1 MSEHDRQSVLF
12 QGLTNRP
19 VVVAFDEPSVTTNG
33 GALLL
38 GVLDRRLGLTERFAS
53 AITDVREAG
62 KVQHDVID
70 LVRQRVHGLACGYSD
85 CNDAARVGAD
95 PTMRLL
101 LGLGSDDAVASQ
113 PTLSRFE
120 AGTTP
125 EDIVGLCDALADSVL
140 ERHRRRLKGR
150 AKRITLDLDFTDDLV
165 HGAQQLALFNTHYGG
180 WCYLPLLA
188 FVTFDDEAEQYLI
201 GAFLRPGRTA
211 TGGEIVELLKF
222 LLSCMRKHFPRTRI
236 QLRGD
241 GGFTSGELLD
251 FVEDEGLDYLL
262 GMPRNP
268 VLEARS
274 EKLVRRARK
283 QCKRTGKTVA
293 LFDETSYCA
302 KAWKARTRRVI
313 FKAEVTQLEDREAR
327 DNPRYVVTNLRL
339 SPQNVYKRYRLRG
352 DVENRIK
359 ELKGDLDMDRTS
371 CKSHDANQLRVLLT
385 AAAYALLQE
394 LRLHVA
400 RILRT
405 RPTAGTVR
413 LQLIKSGGR
422 VISSVR
428 RVAVHLAESHPWK
441 NDWLRVSRALGASSA

>member
-12 QGLTNRP
+12 QALGDRP
-19 VVVAFDEPSVTTNG
+19 VLVEFDEPSVTSNG

-53 AITDVREAG
+53 AISDRREAG
-62 KVQHDVID
+62 KIQHEVID

-95 PTMRLL
+95 PAMRLL
-101 LGLGSDDAVASQ
+101 LGRASDDAVASQ

-120 AGTTP
+120 TRTSP
-125 EDIVGLCDALADSVL
+125 EDIVRLCDALADSVL
-140 ERHRRRLKGR
+140 ERHRRRLKSKV
-150 AKRITLDLDFTDDLV
+150 KRLTLDLDFTDDLV
-165 HGAQQLALFNTHYGG
+165 HGTQQLALFNTHYGG

-188 FVTFDDEAEQYLI
+188 FVTFDDEPEQYLI

-211 TGGEIVELLKF
+211 TGGELVEFMKF
-222 LLSCMRKHFPRTRI
+222 LLSCVRRHFPRTSI
-236 QLRGD
+236 LLRGD
-241 GGFTSGELLD
+241 GGFTSGEMLD
-251 FVEDEGLDYLL
+251 YVEDEGLDYLL

-274 EKLVRRARK
+274 ETLLRRARRQSK
-283 QCKRTGKTVA
+283 KARRTIA
-293 LFDETSYCA
+293 LFDETIYCA
-302 KAWKARTRRVI
+302 KAWKGRARRVI

-327 DNPRYVVTNLRL
+327 DNPRYVITNLGLAPR
-339 SPQNVYKRYRLRG
+339 NVYKRYRLRG

-371 CKSHDANQLRVLLT
+371 CQSHDANQLRVLLT

-400 RILRT
+400 RRLRT
-405 RPTAGTVR
+405 RPTAATLR
-413 LQLIKSGGR
+413 MQLIKIGGR
-422 VISSVR
+422 VVSSVR
-428 RVAVHLAESHPWK
+428 RVVVHLAESHPWK
-441 NDWLRVSRALGASSA
+441 HEWLTISRALAASSA